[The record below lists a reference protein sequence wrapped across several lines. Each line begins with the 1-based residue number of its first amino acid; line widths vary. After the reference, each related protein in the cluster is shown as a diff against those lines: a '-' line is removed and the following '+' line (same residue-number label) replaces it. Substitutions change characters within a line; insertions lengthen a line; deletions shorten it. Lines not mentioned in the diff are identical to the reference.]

1 MLKLALSYAMY
12 YYETLNSVEFAMRI
26 LGETIAEAREEFYN
40 FKRKAS
46 EIEIREYT
54 EAMRT
59 IDNNL

>member
-1 MLKLALSYAMY
+1 MFYH
-12 YYETLNSVEFAMRI
+12 ETLNSVEFAMRV

-46 EIEIREYT
+46 EVEIREYT